1 MLIAFLDPATT
12 VEAKVTLAVNALRRP
27 SQEPRSLATNAI
39 ALITLLGTAL
49 KVVPSVAVLAG
60 VALAGMRTAAAAAV
74 VENAIAAVA
83 RVTLLATAP
92 LVVHKAGMVASAAAA
107 VAVARPATHAV
118 ASVICL
124 AIAPRV
130 DLKNAT
136 TAVNKATC
144 PVTALPSLAL
154 SASATSASN
163 PVTSNLPAQLR
174 CQIDR
179 PARIHVLSLSLS

>member
-60 VALAGMRTAAAAAV
+60 VALAGMRTAAAAV

-92 LVVHKAGMVASAAAA
+92 LVVHKVGMVASAAAA

>member
-60 VALAGMRTAAAAAV
+60 VALAGMRTAAAAV

-92 LVVHKAGMVASAAAA
+92 LVVHKAGMVASAAAAAA

-154 SASATSASN
+154 SASATSQPGHLQSAC
-163 PVTSNLPAQLR
+163 PA
-174 CQIDR
+174 
-179 PARIHVLSLSLS
+179 